1 MEPSLRSSN
10 PHAVE
15 CKLRRTD
22 PALHETIQRFVES
35 QHTDVRISQY
45 ADLHYASKKMATN
58 KWYWLDPM
66 EGGRSGYLIFTQG
79 KPVVWIDEQFK
90 QSYRIPMRVGTAIHE
105 KSSVLIASLNKVEGL
120 LRLEDAWM
128 VAGKSLF
135 DAPFPTRW
143 NALLDF
149 FSNSY
154 KYDFSLQQGL
164 RIETAVYKPL
174 TDALTW
180 SSREQMPTMM
190 IAQGAAFPRRLR
202 VQVTQPQ
209 TKDEAR
215 KVELGKQL
223 MEKNDKLASV
233 APALGPASLAARP
246 ASLAVPASLARPA
259 SLAGHASLAG
269 PASLAIK
276 PTRSPVTAFPAA
288 SPTKTIAIPHEEF
301 PDTYTIMMNGVKKGY
316 AAVQDI
322 GLSQQLRTAITENK
336 ELAVKVDWNPE
347 FSMYEIIS
355 LV

>member
-1 MEPSLRSSN
+1 MEQSLRSSN

-66 EGGRSGYLIFTQG
+66 EGGRSGYLIFTPG

-143 NALLDF
+143 TALLDF

-164 RIETAVYKPL
+164 RIEPAVYKPL
-174 TDALTW
+174 ADALTW
-180 SSREQMPTMM
+180 SSREQMPTIM

-223 MEKNDKLASV
+223 MEKNDRL
-233 APALGPASLAARP
+233 APAAAPAAAP
-246 ASLAVPASLARPA
+246 APA
-259 SLAGHASLAG
+259 
-269 PASLAIK
+269 K

-288 SPTKTIAIPHEEF
+288 TAAHATAAHAPAASHAKTIAIPHEEF
-301 PDTYTIMMNGVKKGY
+301 PDTYTIMINGVKKGY

-322 GLSQQLRTAITENK
+322 NLSQQLRTAITENK
-336 ELAVKVDWNPE
+336 ELVVKVDWNSE

>member
-79 KPVVWIDEQFK
+79 KPVVWMDEQFK

-105 KSSVLIASLNKVEGL
+105 KNSVLIASLNKVEGL

-164 RIETAVYKPL
+164 RIEPAVYKPL
-174 TDALTW
+174 ADAFTW
-180 SSREQMPTMM
+180 SSREQMPTIM

-223 MEKNDKLASV
+223 MEKNDKLSAT
-233 APALGPASLAARP
+233 APAPAAAP
-246 ASLAVPASLARPA
+246 
-259 SLAGHASLAG
+259 
-269 PASLAIK
+269 IK

-288 SPTKTIAIPHEEF
+288 NGSVDNVTLAKPATLAKPSSNTHTKTVAIPHEEF
-301 PDTYTIMMNGVKKGY
+301 PDTYTIMINGVKKGY

-322 GLSQQLRTAITENK
+322 SLSQQLRTAITENR
-336 ELAVKVDWNPE
+336 ELLVKVDWNSE

>member
-35 QHTDVRISQY
+35 QHSDVRISQY

-79 KPVVWIDEQFK
+79 KPVVWMDEQFK

-105 KSSVLIASLNKVEGL
+105 KNSVLIASLNKVEGL

-164 RIETAVYKPL
+164 RIEPAVYKPL
-174 TDALTW
+174 ADALTW
-180 SSREQMPTMM
+180 SSREQMPTIML
-190 IAQGAAFPRRLR
+190 AQGAAFPRRLR

-223 MEKNDKLASV
+223 MEKNDKLAS
-233 APALGPASLAARP
+233 APAATLGPASLGPASLGPASLAA
-246 ASLAVPASLARPA
+246 
-259 SLAGHASLAG
+259 
-269 PASLAIK
+269 K

-288 SPTKTIAIPHEEF
+288 SPAVSTKTIAIPHEEF
-301 PDTYTIMMNGVKKGY
+301 PDTYTIMMNGMKKGY

-336 ELAVKVDWNPE
+336 ELSVKVDWNPE